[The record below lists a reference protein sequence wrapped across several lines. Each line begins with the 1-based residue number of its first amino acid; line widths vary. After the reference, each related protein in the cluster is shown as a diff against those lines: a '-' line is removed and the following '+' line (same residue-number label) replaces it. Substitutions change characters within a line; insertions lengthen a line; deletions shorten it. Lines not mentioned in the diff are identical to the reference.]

1 MYAFLLHDKTF
12 GVVTVSYVIKW
23 DLGILIV
30 VDAVTEIEQ
39 KQHPNNRGQC
49 RINYI
54 WNVQT
59 QQDKHVTLR
68 MSSYEICLEQIQPNL
83 PTLVADGSKLA
94 LRCRAGQKLSL
105 ECTTG

>member
-1 MYAFLLHDKTF
+1 MHYKSF

-23 DLGILIV
+23 DLRILIV
-30 VDAVTEIEQ
+30 VDVVTEIEQ
-39 KQHPNNRGQC
+39 KQQPNNRGQC
-49 RINYI
+49 QINYI

-59 QQDKHVTLR
+59 QQDKHVILR
-68 MSSYEICLEQIQPNL
+68 TSSYEICLEQIQSNL
-83 PTLVADGSKLA
+83 STLVADRSKLA